1 MKINIIPFFFILL
14 FVFTTPAFATQP
26 NQKCFKILRYTFC
39 IPLPPKPPSPPVRP
53 TVTPKKT
60 PTPTSINTPTHTPTH
75 TPTPTPTPTPNTECN
90 SSTIC
95 GNSCLYGEVT
105 YDTVLIGTQCWFK
118 KNLNV
123 GNIITV
129 FEVPDNN
136 APISNNPDSVQKW
149 CYNDDPTNCTNE
161 GGLYSWAETNGLPH
175 SCNSSPCNIP
185 VPNQGICPAGWH
197 IPTDSEFYTLENFL
211 TDPGQTCDA
220 LRSSW
225 DCYGAGTK
233 LSLGGSSGFDAI
245 RAGDHE
251 TNGELSWY
259 DKREPSIHFWSSSPC
274 LNCSNWSHGFS
285 RSLINGGNDP
295 YVARGWGWMVHGIS
309 VRCLADTTN
318 TP

>member
-1 MKINIIPFFFILL
+1 MNKNIIIGIG
-14 FVFTTPAFATQP
+14 VA
-26 NQKCFKILRYTFC
+26 
-39 IPLPPKPPSPPVRP
+39 V
-53 TVTPKKT
+53 
-60 PTPTSINTPTHTPTH
+60 
-75 TPTPTPTPTPNTECN
+75 
-90 SSTIC
+90 
-95 GNSCLYGEVT
+95 
-105 YDTVLIGTQCWFK
+105 TVLI
-118 KNLNV
+118 L
-123 GNIITV
+123 TV
-129 FEVPDNN
+129 VIFVLLRSLTTE
-136 APISNNPDSVQKW
+136 
-149 CYNDDPTNCTNE
+149 
-161 GGLYSWAETNGLPH
+161 
-175 SCNSSPCNIP
+175 
-185 VPNQGICPAGWH
+185 
-197 IPTDSEFYTLENFL
+197 PTDHGQPVGQFPIGGASNDIPGVSGEFILIKTTTGETIQVENFL